1 MRVCARMSE
10 SPRAQRVA
18 QRHQVNPRHHQANQ
32 TASAILRELTT
43 PPRELDP
50 TAPPLFQLTGS
61 TVSTLTTGNT
71 DQTGLN
77 DEEEDVDFMG
87 GGGGGFDDDMGEE
100 GIWGEEGNGGEEE
113 EEVLLP
119 PLPPLKSVFDCG
131 YVHQTQSGWECMWC
145 GKSFV
150 GRHSTRALRHVMK
163 MTKNDVGVCSAAIPD
178 KYLKRYE
185 ALFRCLSQRSAAQKR
200 SHEEKHDSVAVSQDA
215 SVATLLAKRG
225 IMVSLPP
232 IPQSLGT
239 KSSFASFSVN
249 DGASVT
255 SSSSKTSSYPKR
267 KSPFPLPSMQPSISA
282 SIQNM
287 GDIRK
292 SNNAT
297 LEMAIADFFH
307 SENIPDAVVDSP
319 RFARLVRVCRL
330 VGDDFVIPNRKKIGG
345 ELLDLNYETTYKSN
359 KEKLLKEARVFG
371 LAFLG
376 DGATIKRM
384 PLMNVL
390 AMTATVSP
398 MTIEIQDCSSHMEEG
413 GKKDAVYVASLFEEK
428 VGEFDPQNQL
438 TDVFFFDGASN
449 VQKAGEVLM
458 AKYPRSFSFHGGEHV
473 VSLFFSSIAKLK
485 PIKVCH

>member
-1 MRVCARMSE
+1 MSE

-18 QRHQVNPRHHQANQ
+18 RRHQVHNNHTSCH
-32 TASAILRELTT
+32 REST
-43 PPRELDP
+43 PPRELH
-50 TAPPLFQLTGS
+50 TTSELTGS
-61 TVSTLTTGNT
+61 TVSTLTTRNT
-71 DQTGLN
+71 VETALN
-77 DEEEDVDFMG
+77 DDEEYVDFLG
-87 GGGGGFDDDMGEE
+87 GGGGGFDDDMR
-100 GIWGEEGNGGEEE
+100 EEGNGREEE
-113 EEVLLP
+113 VEVLLP

-131 YVHQTQSGWECMWC
+131 YVNLTQSGWECMWC

-150 GRHSTRALRHVMK
+150 GRHSTRALHHVMK

-178 KYLKRYE
+178 KYLKRYN
-185 ALFRCLSQRSAAQKR
+185 ALFLCLSKRSAARKR
-200 SHEEKHDSVAVSQDA
+200 SHDEKHDSVAVSQDA

-225 IMVSLPP
+225 VMVSLPP
-232 IPQSLGT
+232 IPPSAGT
-239 KSSFASFSVN
+239 NSTFSVLSVN

-255 SSSSKTSSYPKR
+255 SSYSKTPSYSKR

-282 SIQNM
+282 SMQNM

-307 SENIPDAVVDSP
+307 SENIADAVVESP
-319 RFARLVRVCRL
+319 RFARLVHVCRL
-330 VGDDFVIPNRKKIGG
+330 VGNDFVIPNRKKIGG

-398 MTIEIQDCSSHMEEG
+398 MTVAIQDCSSHMEVG

-428 VGEFDPQNQL
+428 VGEFDPYNQL

-449 VQKAGEVLM
+449 VQKAGDLLM
-458 AKYPRSFSFHGGEHV
+458 AKFPRSFSFHGGEHV

>member
-1 MRVCARMSE
+1 MS
-10 SPRAQRVA
+10 SPRALRA
-18 QRHQVNPRHHQANQ
+18 ARRRHHLVDDN
-32 TASAILRELTT
+32 ET
-43 PPRELDP
+43 PSQD
-50 TAPPLFQLTGS
+50 
-61 TVSTLTTGNT
+61 TVSTLTTGGT
-71 DQTGLN
+71 VRTALN
-77 DEEEDVDFMG
+77 DDEAVDFAG
-87 GGGGGFDDDMGEE
+87 GGAGGFDEDIGV
-100 GIWGEEGNGGEEE
+100 EGNVAEEV
-113 EEVLLP
+113 EEVLQP
-119 PLPPLKSVFDCG
+119 PLPPLKTVFDCP
-131 YVHQTQSGWECMWC
+131 YVKLTLTGWECGWC
-145 GKSFV
+145 GKSFL
-150 GRHSTRALRHVMK
+150 GKHSTRALNHVMK
-163 MTKNDVGVCSAAIPD
+163 MAKNDVGVCQAVIPD
-178 KYLKRYE
+178 NYLQRYQ
-185 ALFRCLSQRSAAQKR
+185 ALSLLLSQRSSARKR
-200 SHEEKHDSVAVSQDA
+200 SHEEKHDSVAISQDA
-215 SVATLLAKRG
+215 SVATLLAQRG
-225 IMVSLPP
+225 VMVSLPP
-232 IPQSLGT
+232 IRQNFGT
-239 KSSFASFSVN
+239 QPSSAFSVN

-255 SSSSKTSSYPKR
+255 SSYSKR
-267 KSPFPLPSMQPSISA
+267 KSPFALPSMQPSISA

-307 SENIPDAVVDSP
+307 SENIADAVVESP
-319 RFARLVRVCRL
+319 RFARLVRLSRL

-345 ELLDLNYETTYKSN
+345 ELLDLNYQTTYKSN

-398 MTIEIQDCSSHMEEG
+398 MTIAIQDCSSHMVDG

-428 VGEFDPQNQL
+428 VAEFDPQNQL

-449 VQKAGEVLM
+449 VQKAGELLM

>member
-1 MRVCARMSE
+1 MAE

-18 QRHQVNPRHHQANQ
+18 RRCRNETTAGLSEATPPHHVA
-32 TASAILRELTT
+32 TASGIAQEAQSRPI
-43 PPRELDP
+43 
-50 TAPPLFQLTGS
+50 FGS
-61 TVSTLTTGNT
+61 VSTLTTRT
-71 DQTGLN
+71 TVSTAQN
-77 DEEEDVDFMG
+77 DEEFDFSEA
-87 GGGGGFDDDMGEE
+87 GGFGDDLE
-100 GIWGEEGNGGEEE
+100 GGGNGGEEE
-113 EEVLLP
+113 EEEEVILP
-119 PLPPLKSVFDCG
+119 PLPPLGSVFDCA
-131 YVHQTQSGWECMWC
+131 YINQTPFGWECTWC

-150 GRHSTRALRHVMK
+150 GKHSTRALRHVMK
-163 MTKNDVGVCSAAIPD
+163 KAKNNVGVCRGTIPD
-178 KYLKRYE
+178 KYLERYE
-185 ALFRCLSQRSAAQKR
+185 ALCLMLSQRSDARKR
-200 SHEEKHDSVAVSQDA
+200 SHEEKHDSVAVSQDS
-215 SVATLLAKRG
+215 SVATMLAQRG
-225 IMVSLPP
+225 VMVSYPS
-232 IPQSLGT
+232 IPT
-239 KSSFASFSVN
+239 KPSFQAFSVN

-255 SSSSKTSSYPKR
+255 SSFSSKR
-267 KSPFPLPSMQPSISA
+267 KSPFHLPSMQPSISA

-307 SENIPDAVVDSP
+307 SENIADAIVESP
-319 RFARLVRVCRL
+319 RFARLIRVCRL
-330 VGDDFVIPNRKKIGG
+330 VGDDFVIPNRRKIGG
-345 ELLDLNYETTYKSN
+345 ELLNLNFETTYKSN

-390 AMTATVSP
+390 AMTATVTP
-398 MTIEIQDCSSHMEEG
+398 MTIAIQDCSSHMEEG

-428 VGEFDPQNQL
+428 VAEFDPRNQL

>member
-1 MRVCARMSE
+1 MS
-10 SPRAQRVA
+10 SPRALRA
-18 QRHQVNPRHHQANQ
+18 ARRRHVVDDN
-32 TASAILRELTT
+32 ET
-43 PPRELDP
+43 PSQD
-50 TAPPLFQLTGS
+50 
-61 TVSTLTTGNT
+61 TVSTLTTGGT
-71 DQTGLN
+71 VRTALN
-77 DEEEDVDFMG
+77 DDEAVDFAG
-87 GGGGGFDDDMGEE
+87 GGAGGFDEDIGV
-100 GIWGEEGNGGEEE
+100 EGNVAEEV

-119 PLPPLKSVFDCG
+119 PLPPIKSVFDCAF
-131 YVHQTQSGWECMWC
+131 VQQTQSGWECRWC
-145 GKSFV
+145 GKSFL
-150 GRHSTRALRHVMK
+150 GKHSTRALKHVMK
-163 MTKNDVGVCSAAIPD
+163 MAKNDVGVCQAVIPD
-178 KYLKRYE
+178 NYLQRYQ
-185 ALFRCLSQRSAAQKR
+185 ALSLLLSQRSSARKR
-200 SHEEKHDSVAVSQDA
+200 SHEEKHDSVAISQDA
-215 SVATLLAKRG
+215 SVATLLAQRG
-225 IMVSLPP
+225 VMVSLPP
-232 IPQSLGT
+232 IPPSAGT
-239 KSSFASFSVN
+239 NSTFSVLSVN

-255 SSSSKTSSYPKR
+255 SSYSKTPSYSKR

-282 SIQNM
+282 SMQNM

-307 SENIPDAVVDSP
+307 SENIADAVVESP
-319 RFARLVRVCRL
+319 RFARLVRLSRL

-345 ELLDLNYETTYKSN
+345 ELLDLNYQTTYKSN

-398 MTIEIQDCSSHMEEG
+398 MTIAIQDCSSHMVDG

-428 VGEFDPQNQL
+428 VAEFDPQNQL

-449 VQKAGEVLM
+449 VQKAGELLM